1 MISYALSHLVRVQ
14 IIMEKRECI
23 EIFNAMIRGTPVDFQ
38 NKILPLISEYLTE
51 NNVENSSEMINLIA
65 QNPQL
70 AQQTMPNVV
79 KYFCKK
85 YNICEVQV
93 LPDAYNANVVRT
105 ILYYE

>member
-1 MISYALSHLVRVQ
+1 MT
-14 IIMEKRECI
+14 KTECI
-23 EIFNAMIRGTPVDFQ
+23 EIFNAIIKNTPINFQ

-70 AQQTMPNVV
+70 SQQVLPPVI
-79 KYFCKK
+79 KHFCKK

-93 LPDAYNANVVRT
+93 LPDQYNVNVVRT